1 MVAAW
6 FNTSL
11 EHEKS
16 LLTLS
21 SAGIALLISI
31 TLKGDL
37 KPLLAL
43 VFYGVALW
51 SFVVCLI
58 TVLWIYRQNRPHL
71 EAIVASRASTSRLLT
86 ILDVIALCSFLAGIM
101 SASILGFCIA
111 IHAFSLQERPVTAE
125 DKGSP
130 KTQVFNDSFN
140 RAINMQTPV
149 DPLAKSFSGAG
160 KMQTPETP
168 QAVKPTT
175 APSPTPPAPSPS
187 TTSEAPKTNKQP

>member
-1 MVAAW
+1 MPGKIVVQTPEEKKEKEDLAHYAAMVAAW

-58 TVLWIYRQNRPHL
+58 AVLWIYRQNRPHL
-71 EAIVASRASTSRLLT
+71 EAIVASRATTSWSSSPGELHLQALT
-86 ILDVIALCSFLAGIM
+86 QRYVNL
-101 SASILGFCIA
+101 SI
-111 IHAFSLQERPVTAE
+111 H
-125 DKGSP
+125 
-130 KTQVFNDSFN
+130 
-140 RAINMQTPV
+140 
-149 DPLAKSFSGAG
+149 
-160 KMQTPETP
+160 
-168 QAVKPTT
+168 T
-175 APSPTPPAPSPS
+175 APIV
-187 TTSEAPKTNKQP
+187 QPLPVG